1 VKFQKRHLPSLYRED
16 VLTDTL
22 KYEQNFQYMIPILK
36 EVELAEEDFF
46 DLKNYCTQKGLEFLC
61 TPFDL
66 SSVDFLMKLGVN
78 AFKIASADLANL
90 ELLEYV
96 AGKGKPMLVSTG
108 MSYWEEIEKAV
119 SLLKDKN
126 VPFALLHC
134 RSVYPVWPREVNLRM
149 VGLAAPLAI
158 LGTTSASRSL
168 SWPHPWEPAL
178 LKNTSPW
185 TGACAVLIT
194 KSA

>member
-1 VKFQKRHLPSLYRED
+1 MAAEAKVDAVKFQKRHLPSLYRED

-149 VGLAAPLAI
+149 
-158 LGTTSASRSL
+158 
-168 SWPHPWEPAL
+168 
-178 LKNTSPW
+178 
-185 TGACAVLIT
+185 
-194 KSA
+194 